1 MKVCD
6 NYYSVP
12 NTTHRSRYLD
22 LLLKEVLEEELNAV
36 LVIFT
41 IILLLFVN
49 YVNACAVVEEF
60 H

>member
-12 NTTHRSRYLD
+12 NTTHRSRY